1 MATMS
6 IGQIKA
12 ALVEFSATTRLMDL
26 RIGRASSP
34 ALLVEAFAAE
44 EALQEAGRWDV
55 IALSTSPHIPPASLL
70 GQLATLALG
79 LAGITDFRWHD
90 LRPRFGQLADPERH
104 ALV

>member
-44 EALQEAGRWDV
+44 EAL
-55 IALSTSPHIPPASLL
+55 
-70 GQLATLALG
+70 
-79 LAGITDFRWHD
+79 
-90 LRPRFGQLADPERH
+90 
-104 ALV
+104 